1 MKLRIV
7 PCESMVWG
15 PSGGAAAPLAQAGL
29 GPPSEGSG
37 EAASAAPPASCAGG
51 VSAGDFDAHAT
62 QTSVTSARRAGCR
75 VGFPASETM
84 SRIGT
89 QTTHDAGKRTVAAVI
104 RSLPMKR
111 PATRFELRTV
121 DELEIGDEP
130 SFRHVALYADLK
142 EVLRRAAYPFRV
154 LPKTS
159 SGRANRAL
167 LLNLT
172 FWSADSGGDVLV
184 DAHPEADVV
193 AHAAWHHLAA
203 RALARGP
210 AAQLSVEALFL
221 GEAIASAFDVYL
233 VGRLLGHAPR
243 STFLESQVL
252 AMAETAQG
260 AGLSEAG
267 FAKLLRGIARGPER
281 AFADLRELL
290 SDATRALFSCRSA
303 EQAHGALRA
312 LDGHR
317 FSALLHRY
325 ELSNWVLYA
334 RAYGQGAALGG
345 KPDPRA
351 RAVERAL
358 RKAKDPLSWLVAAW
372 VRPALG
378 PGVAERA

>member
-1 MKLRIV
+1 
-7 PCESMVWG
+7 
-15 PSGGAAAPLAQAGL
+15 
-29 GPPSEGSG
+29 
-37 EAASAAPPASCAGG
+37 
-51 VSAGDFDAHAT
+51 
-62 QTSVTSARRAGCR
+62 
-75 VGFPASETM
+75 
-84 SRIGT
+84 
-89 QTTHDAGKRTVAAVI
+89 
-104 RSLPMKR
+104 MKR
-111 PATRFELRTV
+111 PAARFDLRTV

-159 SGRANRAL
+159 SGRADRAL

-184 DAHPEADVV
+184 DVHPEADVV

-203 RALARGP
+203 RALAPGAKEP
-210 AAQLSVEALFL
+210 LSVEALFL

-243 STFLESQVL
+243 STFLETQVP
-252 AMAETAQG
+252 AMAETACS
-260 AGLSEAG
+260 AGLSKAG
-267 FAKLLRGIARGPER
+267 FAKLLRGIARDPER

-290 SDATRALFSCRSA
+290 SDASRALFACRSS
-303 EQAHGALRA
+303 EQAHSALRA
-312 LDGHR
+312 LEGHR

-334 RAYGQGAALGG
+334 RAHGRDAASGG
-345 KPDPRA
+345 KPDPNA
-351 RAVERAL
+351 RAVDRAL

-372 VRPALG
+372 VRPALE
-378 PGVAERA
+378 PEVARRPRGRLVTST